1 MLRLSLPKSRKAT
14 KPKAGAGHAAHAAH
28 AAHASTVSIDPT
40 VVQRALNEAV
50 KTLNS
55 PEYRTQVTKMT
66 QASIVNSLQTFQRL
80 SQLSGRL
87 SKMDNKSMETVVQ
100 GSITDLTRAFLQ
112 FNSDQLV
119 LLQKL
124 SARTLEIIDSEASK
138 KE

>member
-1 MLRLSLPKSRKAT
+1 LPKSRKAT
-14 KPKAGAGHAAHAAH
+14 KPKAGAAHAAH
-28 AAHASTVSIDPT
+28 AARSSTISIDPA

-80 SQLSGRL
+80 TQLSGRL
-87 SKMDNKSMETVVQ
+87 SKMDNKSIETVVQ

-124 SARTLEIIDSEASK
+124 SARTLEILDGEVSKDTEESK
-138 KE
+138 K

>member
-1 MLRLSLPKSRKAT
+1 MPKSRKSA
-14 KPKAGAGHAAHAAH
+14 KPAAGEDHPVHRH
-28 AAHASTVSIDPT
+28 HASTTTTTGTINLDPT

-80 SQLSGRL
+80 NQLSERL
-87 SKMDNKSMETVVQ
+87 ARMDNKTIESVVHD
-100 GSITDLTRAFLQ
+100 SITDLTKAVLQ
-112 FNSDQLV
+112 YNSDQLV

-124 SARTLEIIDSEASK
+124 SARTLEILDSQAVK
-138 KE
+138 